1 VLYSPRHTNV
11 RRAVNKN
18 VQPSAYITQPAKY
31 GAHCATGVSNMQDA
45 THVCCM
51 LHVACCMLH
60 VADRLRAD
68 LVADDLRGLS
78 AQSQVGPLYSES
90 RMLPICANSIG
101 ADQHACTVG
110 HLRAAGHC
118 WVRYITSVLCRGKAL
133 GSAVFVNFGS
143 NLLVSLTF
151 LTLAKAIPKNG
162 TSVTEPCFP
171 ACHNFA

>member
-1 VLYSPRHTNV
+1 
-11 RRAVNKN
+11 
-18 VQPSAYITQPAKY
+18 
-31 GAHCATGVSNMQDA
+31 MQDA

-51 LHVACCMLH
+51 LHVACCMLQIGFGPISWLMISE
-60 VADRLRAD
+60 VFPLKVR
-68 LVADDLRGLS
+68 S
-78 AQSQVGPLYSES
+78 AGPLYSES

-162 TSVTEPCFP
+162 TSVIEPCFP

>member
-1 VLYSPRHTNV
+1 MT
-11 RRAVNKN
+11 
-18 VQPSAYITQPAKY
+18 
-31 GAHCATGVSNMQDA
+31 
-45 THVCCM
+45 
-51 LHVACCMLH
+51 
-60 VADRLRAD
+60 
-68 LVADDLRGLS
+68 
-78 AQSQVGPLYSES
+78 
-90 RMLPICANSIG
+90 G
-101 ADQHACTVG
+101 ADQSALLGTCELLTG
-110 HLRAAGHC
+110 YW